1 MPSKVF
7 FGSARQSLLEAKE
20 TLPAKL
26 DLILE
31 QLHLRDRVKD
41 ERVLIKMHT
50 ANNIGY
56 STVHPVFIRKVV
68 QAIKD
73 GGGKPFVAD
82 VWWDVAGSEMRG
94 YSAESL
100 GCPVYPIAGPDEKYC
115 YDHPHPFKNIK
126 SWKVAGL
133 AQDATFL
140 VNFAHVKGHPSNGF
154 GAAIKNLA
162 LGCMAGET
170 RGQMHDSM
178 HYDQYWFPEN
188 CPDPATSIPQ
198 IAASCPFE
206 AVVEDKQVP
215 GTMHLHMEQCNQC
228 GRCLQVAPP
237 GSLKIDRVNFESFME
252 ACAISV
258 SETMSTFAPGKAI
271 HLNLATQLTPLCDCF
286 GFTTMSILPDVGIF
300 GSDDIV
306 AVEQAMLDATAKETL
321 IEENLPLAME
331 VHFRQGHPFR
341 QLHGPLKD
349 PYLTTAYAEKYGL
362 GSREYELVDVYP
374 LKKVERSALPYT
386 PAS

>member
-31 QLHLRDRVKD
+31 QLHLRERVKD

-56 STVHPVFIRKVV
+56 STIHPVFIRKVV
-68 QAIKD
+68 QAVKD

-82 VWWDVAGSEMRG
+82 LWWDTAGAEHRG
-94 YSAESL
+94 YSAEVL
-100 GCPVYPIAGPDEKYC
+100 GCPVYPIGGPDEKYF
-115 YDHPHPFKNIK
+115 YDHPHPYKNIQ

-133 AQDATFL
+133 AQDSTFL

-162 LGCMAGET
+162 LGCMTGET

-178 HYDQYWFPEN
+178 HFDQYWFPEN
-188 CPDPATSIPQ
+188 CPDPATTIPL

-206 AVVEDKQVP
+206 AIVEDKKSP

-228 GRCLQVAPP
+228 GRCLKVAPQ
-237 GSLKIDRVNFESFME
+237 GSLKIDRANFESFME

-258 SETMSTFAPGKAI
+258 NETMSTFAPEKASPFESGHSDHPI
-271 HLNLATQLTPLCDCF
+271 VRLFRLYHHVHPAGCRHLRLGRYRCRGT
-286 GFTTMSILPDVGIF
+286 
-300 GSDDIV
+300 
-306 AVEQAMLDATAKETL
+306 
-321 IEENLPLAME
+321 
-331 VHFRQGHPFR
+331 GHS
-341 QLHGPLKD
+341 GCN
-349 PYLTTAYAEKYGL
+349 
-362 GSREYELVDVYP
+362 RERKTD
-374 LKKVERSALPYT
+374 
-386 PAS
+386 